1 MTSNRRPSRSLIG
14 RLLRAIGRAVRG
26 GAEPMAIGNSVAD
39 GGQDNQ
45 DDAIGGV
52 MIAGA
57 GRRFGDAASQGSG
70 PDAPKDK
77 DL

>member
-1 MTSNRRPSRSLIG
+1 
-14 RLLRAIGRAVRG
+14 
-26 GAEPMAIGNSVAD
+26 MAIGNSVAD

-45 DDAIGGV
+45 YDAIGGV
-52 MIAGA
+52 LIAGA
-57 GRRFGDAASQGSG
+57 GRRFGDAASEGSG